1 MKIII
6 ISFRINKF
14 INLHVQILLLI
25 WNQKERLLLKQ
36 MQQIKIYKKIK
47 RLPTKSLLIIRRLIQ
62 VTQIRLLKPKI
73 FYKNIKN
80 PKFLSL
86 LINFPNSKPVLHNSK
101 FNIKMIYNK
110 SQNYVHK
117 SKKVKITNNA
127 KHK

>member
-1 MKIII
+1 
-6 ISFRINKF
+6 
-14 INLHVQILLLI
+14 
-25 WNQKERLLLKQ
+25 